1 MRNDDKN
8 MSAVKTESQ
17 SNSHSTLHTPHST
30 TSDVSSKL
38 AYLERKEQQKKVKRV
53 EKSIKEQE
61 EKIMKLEDRIKE
73 LDAILC
79 TPEGA
84 SDMTVVTEYTSI
96 KKLIDQETERWEH
109 LCEEL
114 DQLSQ

>member
-1 MRNDDKN
+1 
-8 MSAVKTESQ
+8 
-17 SNSHSTLHTPHST
+17 
-30 TSDVSSKL
+30 
-38 AYLERKEQQKKVKRV
+38 
-53 EKSIKEQE
+53 
-61 EKIMKLEDRIKE
+61 MKLEDRIKE

-79 TPEGA
+79 TPEGV

-114 DQLSQ
+114 DQLPQ

>member
-8 MSAVKTESQ
+8 KSSVKTESQ
-17 SNSHSTLHTPHST
+17 SNSQSTLHTPHSSSLT
-30 TSDVSSKL
+30 SKL

-114 DQLSQ
+114 DQLPQ